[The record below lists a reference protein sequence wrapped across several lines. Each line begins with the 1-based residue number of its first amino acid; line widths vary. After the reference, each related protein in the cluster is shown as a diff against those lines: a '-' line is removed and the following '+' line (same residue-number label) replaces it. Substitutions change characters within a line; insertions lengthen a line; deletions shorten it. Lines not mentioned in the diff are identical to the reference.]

1 MYQYDFLNRTSETD
15 QNGEPRLSTLDDDED
30 LQATLQ
36 HVVATYDPTNG
47 RRIYVNGKFTD
58 DVDTVP
64 GGLLTEWDN
73 TFALALASEVDNT
86 NRWAGTVRLVAIHNR
101 ALTADQIKQNFD
113 VGVGEK
119 YYLLFNV
126 SDHVG
131 KPDAYVV
138 FEVSQFDSYSYL
150 FRAPFFLMLD
160 STATPGDIPIAGI
173 RIGVNG
179 REATVGQAFKQRE
192 HRRSAMRRIRRR
204 VSRNCRRSERWS
216 RSRKVRRS
224 TSSS

>member
-1 MYQYDFLNRTSETD
+1 MSRGFR
-15 QNGEPRLSTLDDDED
+15 RLDDDED

-36 HVVATYDPTNG
+36 HVVATYDPANG

-64 GGLLTEWDN
+64 GGLLTDWDN
-73 TFALALASEVDNT
+73 TFAFALASEVDNT
-86 NRWAGTVRLVAIHNR
+86 NRWAGTARLVAIHNR
-101 ALTADQIKQNFD
+101 ALTADQVKQNFD

-160 STATPGDIPIAGI
+160 GAATPGDIPIAGI
-173 RIGVNG
+173 RIGING
-179 REATVGQAFKQRE
+179 REAPVGQAFKTREYDDQRCGVY
-192 HRRSAMRRIRRR
+192 AVR
-204 VSRNCRRSERWS
+204 VSRSCRRSERWL
-216 RSRKVRRS
+216 RSRRVRRS
-224 TSSS
+224 MSSS